1 MPNGL
6 YTDSVLYIP
15 PRRHDVTKSGVVRKN
30 MRLTQAKI
38 DRAKKILGTRTETE
52 TVEEAL
58 DLVAFRREVID
69 GIERI
74 AGTGALRDVYED
86 AR

>member
-1 MPNGL
+1 M
-6 YTDSVLYIP
+6 
-15 PRRHDVTKSGVVRKN
+15 TKSGVVRKN

-58 DLVAFRREVID
+58 DLVAFRREVLD
-69 GIERI
+69 GIESI
-74 AGTGALRDVYED
+74 TGTGALRDVYED